1 MPTFS
6 LRIFILAAALAAV
19 LAPPSAPA
27 RAAAADSALAESR
40 WGVIPARADSNTVAF
55 DNRARAAWEWPLFIP
70 YAAINYPLRWVR
82 HGVGAGIVWLDT
94 HRIFERINI
103 VPAPEGVVPALD
115 YGSLSG
121 VTFGINYY
129 DLLGARRHPMRLR
142 AEYSTERW
150 QRYTGG
156 VAFNRGGRFAGAVG
170 AGYRLRPNLRYY
182 GVGPQSRVEDEA
194 FYEDERAWVGA
205 SARHALGRDGVVA
218 VGVAYSSVGA
228 RAPDLDEGVSLA
240 ERLPGVEAPPGFG
253 DRSHGVMSRLAI
265 GWDTT
270 REEGTPERGGI
281 VGGSVGYFAPV
292 GDADIA
298 FLAYRFELQRFVR
311 LWHTGRALALRGYV
325 SWIETLEDEPFP
337 FQRLF
342 INDVPDDFRG
352 YKHGRWR
359 DRGIT
364 GVTAEYRF
372 PFIADRRDGGFGI
385 DTVLLA
391 DVGQVFPE
399 FDAIRGDDL
408 TVSYGFGWRAYMNQ
422 HYIGAM
428 LFVWSEE
435 SFQFH
440 LTTKQLFQ
448 FSKEVLFNGREELL
462 IH

>member
-1 MPTFS
+1 MPTLA
-6 LRIFILAAALAAV
+6 LRIALLAAAFAAALTPPV
-19 LAPPSAPA
+19 ARALAP
-27 RAAAADSALAESR
+27 ADSARTESR
-40 WGVIPARADSNTVAF
+40 WGVIPVRTDSNATTF
-55 DNRARAAWEWPLFIP
+55 HNRARSAWEWPLFVP
-70 YAAINYPLRWVR
+70 YAAINYPLRWLR
-82 HGVGAGIVWLDT
+82 HGTGAGVVWLDE
-94 HRIFERINI
+94 HNVFARLHI
-103 VPAPEGVVPALD
+103 VPVPEGVVPTLD

-121 VTFGINYY
+121 VTVGANYY
-129 DLLGARRHPMRLR
+129 DFLGAPRHPLRLR
-142 AEYSTERW
+142 AEYSTEHW

-156 VAFNRGGRFAGAVG
+156 AIFNRGGRLQGAVG

-205 SARHALGRDGVVA
+205 SARHALGRDGVVT

-228 RAPDLDEGVSLA
+228 RVPDVDEGVSLA
-240 ERLPGVEAPPGFG
+240 ERFPGVAAPPGFG

-270 REEGTPERGGI
+270 REEGAPDGGSI

-292 GDADIA
+292 GDIDVA

-325 SWIETLEDEPFP
+325 SWIETLEDEPLP

-364 GVTAEYRF
+364 GITAEYRF
-372 PFIADRRDGGFGI
+372 PFVADRRDGGFGI

-408 TVSYGFGWRAYMNQ
+408 TVSYGFGWRAYMNE
-422 HYIGAM
+422 HYLGAM